1 MKTLHMSDKHTVGTV
16 IMQRL
21 PIDYSTIDYSKKL
34 LHFIWHLR
42 LYLTKRLL

>member
-21 PIDYSTIDYSKKL
+21 PIDYSKKL